1 MRFTILH
8 FETLESTNDEVIRQA
23 RSGAPE
29 GLCVIARS
37 QTKGRG
43 RYGRSW
49 SSPPDAGLYL
59 SLLLRPSIK
68 TEFFPLITLMSAVA
82 VHDTLETLYSL
93 ECDIKWVNDIYVR
106 QRKICGILSEAVETE
121 YGNTVI
127 VGIGI
132 NLLRS
137 IISQEISEIATSI
150 EAETNMKPNK
160 DLLIKRLLEQIDSLY
175 ELLKGQNGDEKIR
188 SEWIKRSSY
197 AFGKRVKVK
206 LEKEILYGVT
216 EGIGENGALILRLDS
231 GDIRSISTGDVQ
243 QLRES

>member
-1 MRFTILH
+1 
-8 FETLESTNDEVIRQA
+8 
-23 RSGAPE
+23 
-29 GLCVIARS
+29 
-37 QTKGRG
+37 
-43 RYGRSW
+43 
-49 SSPPDAGLYL
+49 
-59 SLLLRPSIK
+59 
-68 TEFFPLITLMSAVA
+68 MSAVA

-106 QRKICGILSEAVETE
+106 QRKICGILSEAIETD
-121 YGNTVI
+121 YGNAVI

-160 DLLIKRLLEQIDSLY
+160 DLLVKRLLEQIDSLY

-197 AFGKRVKVK
+197 AFGKRVRVK

-243 QLRES
+243 ELREN